1 MLTVTVS
8 LTDIQ
13 EALNL
18 KSLMYLYSHN
28 FSRSQ
33 YEVTMKQ
40 TEEMDEFDIV
50 TRSIDTVDKLWKRD
64 MELQSRHGVRLSL

>member
-8 LTDIQ
+8 LTDIH

-18 KSLMYLYSHN
+18 NSLMYLYSHN